1 MRPIYA
7 TLVLAILW
15 AGCHAPP
22 GAPGTTGRSMGF
34 TTPARVSISPGATP
48 VLSTNEVLKIA
59 EDTAREHRFDLGSY
73 ACDSLMF
80 QERFKKQGE
89 PNRWVVHF
97 VRKQPTPDSDF
108 FILVDDA
115 TRKASL
121 WHP

>member
-1 MRPIYA
+1 MA
-7 TLVLAILW
+7 HGVS
-15 AGCHAPP
+15 
-22 GAPGTTGRSMGF
+22 RSCFESG
-34 TTPARVSISPGATP
+34 
-48 VLSTNEVLKIA
+48 LSEYGGDQQCLDN
-59 EDTAREHRFDLGSY
+59 
-73 ACDSLMF
+73 
-80 QERFKKQGE
+80 KQGE